1 MLAYSLFRGMNV
13 CTFYVP
19 RKNFR
24 LRRPGDRSISSSF
37 EIQRGL
43 KNCLQSSLSFLFP
56 RFVEL
61 RSKKVCLNN
70 EQLRNHRK
78 LNQWKFFTNNR
89 CRTRNATFFHGESR
103 GHSTTTGLLLKSES
117 CWIGM
122 KPCDFALANEDH
134 EGRK

>member
-1 MLAYSLFRGMNV
+1 MFVLSMSRERISEYDDLVTEASPHHLRSKGDLYIAFSLRSHFYSRV
-13 CTFYVP
+13 
-19 RKNFR
+19 
-24 LRRPGDRSISSSF
+24 SSSC
-37 EIQRGL
+37 E
-43 KNCLQSSLSFLFP
+43 
-56 RFVEL
+56 V
-61 RSKKVCLNN
+61 KKVCLNN

-78 LNQWKFFTNNR
+78 LNQWKFFTNNC